1 MTAMTAQ
8 HQHRYPSY
16 APASP
21 QVVVITRRKYTP
33 TTRIEHLLL
42 LLNIVLLP
50 MEEALPNPGG
60 YSFVFF
66 LFAISSIYIVFQR
79 FGSITQ
85 VWNHPVFLASYV
97 FILLSLILEGCS
109 PFASYREIIRIAQ
122 MYIGAIVI
130 ATLCRDTRALRVCIF
145 GYILVGIYLALYLFL
160 SSYGALQGATATDFN
175 EASQVRAEV
184 FQEETL
190 LKGERK

>member
-8 HQHRYPSY
+8 HQHRQPFY

-33 TTRIEHLLL
+33 TTRIEHVLL

-60 YSFVFF
+60 YSFGFL
-66 LFAISSIYIVFQR
+66 LFAITSIYIVFQR
-79 FGSITQ
+79 FGSITH

-97 FILLSLILEGCS
+97 FILLGLILEGCS
-109 PFASYREIIRIAQ
+109 PFTSYREIMRIAQ
-122 MYIGAIVI
+122 MYIGAMVI

-160 SSYGALQGATATDFN
+160 TSYGALQGATATDFS
-175 EASQVRAEV
+175 EASTGAC
-184 FQEETL
+184 
-190 LKGERK
+190 